1 MKKRTRRFLAT
12 FTVVAAGAAFFM
24 AMDIIRP
31 YADAQWVKDMQF
43 DHVVSVASSEAGS
56 TVEAVTDSAVSA
68 GKLAFEKSSGVI
80 QKIMDTAAA
89 SDEKTEEKAESTESS
104 TEKSKD
110 TAVPDLS
117 EKSGTQSESL
127 KSDQSGTHQTSSS
140 TAASQSS
147 AQSPAQN
154 NQQNSTSAAPEN
166 SGKTETSSSTDK
178 KSESAS
184 DANKQNSSEKAESS
198 NQNDALASCKTVIS
212 KAVAAPVTKANSVI
226 NSTKKADEEKA
237 AQEAAAKAA
246 EEKAAQE
253 AAAKAAQ
260 EKAAQ
265 EKAAQ
270 EAAAKAAQEK
280 AAQEAA
286 AKAAQQKAAQEAA
299 AKAAQEKA
307 AQEAA
312 AKAAQQKAAQKAAQE
327 AAAKAA
333 QEKAA
338 QEAAA
343 KAAQQKAAQEAAAK
357 AAQQQA
363 AITSAQKRA
372 QVASFARQ
380 FVGYP
385 YKWGGTDPTRGGAD
399 CSGFVYYV
407 YRHFGYNVPRLG
419 FENYYPHVSYS
430 NLQPGDI
437 IRYDT
442 HYTIYL
448 GNGQEISAENE
459 RNGVQI
465 RNMSYRYGRMISIC
479 RVIL

>member
-56 TVEAVTDSAVSA
+56 TVEAVTDGAVSA

-89 SDEKTEEKAESTESS
+89 SDEKTEGKAESTESS

-117 EKSGTQSESL
+117 EESGTQSESL
-127 KSDQSGTHQTSSS
+127 KSDQSGPQQTSSS

-154 NQQNSTSAAPEN
+154 NQQNSPSAAPEN

-184 DANKQNSSEKAESS
+184 DSNKQNSSEKSQAA

-226 NSTKKADEEKA
+226 NSTKKADE
-237 AQEAAAKAA
+237 
-246 EEKAAQE
+246 
-253 AAAKAAQ
+253 
-260 EKAAQ
+260 
-265 EKAAQ
+265 
-270 EAAAKAAQEK
+270 
-280 AAQEAA
+280 
-286 AKAAQQKAAQEAA
+286 
-299 AKAAQEKA
+299 
-307 AQEAA
+307 
-312 AKAAQQKAAQKAAQE
+312 
-327 AAAKAA
+327 
-333 QEKAA
+333 EKAA

>member
-56 TVEAVTDSAVSA
+56 TVEAVTDGAVSA

-117 EKSGTQSESL
+117 EESGTQSESL
-127 KSDQSGTHQTSSS
+127 KSDQSGTQQTSSS

-154 NQQNSTSAAPEN
+154 NQQNSPSAAPEN

-184 DANKQNSSEKAESS
+184 DSNKQNSSEKSESA

-246 EEKAAQE
+246 
-253 AAAKAAQ
+253 
-260 EKAAQ
+260 Q

-286 AKAAQQKAAQEAA
+286 AKAAQQ
-299 AKAAQEKA
+299 
-307 AQEAA
+307 
-312 AKAAQQKAAQKAAQE
+312 
-327 AAAKAA
+327 
-333 QEKAA
+333 KAA

>member
-43 DHVVSVASSEAGS
+43 DHVVSVASSEAES
-56 TVEAVTDSAVSA
+56 TVEAVTDGAVSA

-80 QKIMDTAAA
+80 QKIMGTAAA

-117 EKSGTQSESL
+117 EESGTQSESL
-127 KSDQSGTHQTSSS
+127 KSDQSGTQQTSSS

-154 NQQNSTSAAPEN
+154 NQQNSPSAAPEN

-178 KSESAS
+178 KSENAS
-184 DANKQNSSEKAESS
+184 DANKQNSSEKAESA

-226 NSTKKADEEKA
+226 NSTKKADE
-237 AQEAAAKAA
+237 
-246 EEKAAQE
+246 
-253 AAAKAAQ
+253 
-260 EKAAQ
+260 
-265 EKAAQ
+265 
-270 EAAAKAAQEK
+270 
-280 AAQEAA
+280 
-286 AKAAQQKAAQEAA
+286 
-299 AKAAQEKA
+299 
-307 AQEAA
+307 
-312 AKAAQQKAAQKAAQE
+312 
-327 AAAKAA
+327 
-333 QEKAA
+333 EKAA

>member
-56 TVEAVTDSAVSA
+56 TVEAVTDGAVSA

-117 EKSGTQSESL
+117 EESGTQSESL
-127 KSDQSGTHQTSSS
+127 KSDQSGTQQTSSS

-154 NQQNSTSAAPEN
+154 NQQNSPSAAPEN

-265 EKAAQ
+265 E
-270 EAAAKAAQEK
+270 
-280 AAQEAA
+280 
-286 AKAAQQKAAQEAA
+286 
-299 AKAAQEKA
+299 
-307 AQEAA
+307 
-312 AKAAQQKAAQKAAQE
+312 KAAQE

>member
-246 EEKAAQE
+246 
-253 AAAKAAQ
+253 
-260 EKAAQ
+260 Q

-286 AKAAQQKAAQEAA
+286 AKAAQQKAT
-299 AKAAQEKA
+299 
-307 AQEAA
+307 QEAA
-312 AKAAQQKAAQKAAQE
+312 AKAAQQKAAQE

-333 QEKAA
+333 QE
-338 QEAAA
+338 
-343 KAAQQKAAQEAAAK
+343 KAAQEAAAK

>member
-56 TVEAVTDSAVSA
+56 TVEAVTDGAVSA

-117 EKSGTQSESL
+117 EESGTQSESL
-127 KSDQSGTHQTSSS
+127 KSDQSGTQQTSSS

-154 NQQNSTSAAPEN
+154 NQQNSPSAAPES

-184 DANKQNSSEKAESS
+184 DANKQNSSEKSESA

-246 EEKAAQE
+246 QEKAAQE
-253 AAAKAAQ
+253 AAAKAA
-260 EKAAQ
+260 E

-299 AKAAQEKA
+299 AKAAQ
-307 AQEAA
+307 Q
-312 AKAAQQKAAQKAAQE
+312 
-327 AAAKAA
+327 
-333 QEKAA
+333 KAA

>member
-56 TVEAVTDSAVSA
+56 TVEAVTDGAVSA

-89 SDEKTEEKAESTESS
+89 SDEKTEGKAENTESS

-117 EKSGTQSESL
+117 EESGTQSESL
-127 KSDQSGTHQTSSS
+127 KSDQSGTQQTSSS

-154 NQQNSTSAAPEN
+154 NQQNSPSAAPEN

-184 DANKQNSSEKAESS
+184 DANKQNSSEKAESA

-246 EEKAAQE
+246 
-253 AAAKAAQ
+253 
-260 EKAAQ
+260 Q

-270 EAAAKAAQEK
+270 EAAAKAAEEK

-299 AKAAQEKA
+299 AKAAQE
-307 AQEAA
+307 
-312 AKAAQQKAAQKAAQE
+312 
-327 AAAKAA
+327 
-333 QEKAA
+333 
-338 QEAAA
+338 
-343 KAAQQKAAQEAAAK
+343 KAAQEAAAK

>member
-43 DHVVSVASSEAGS
+43 DHVVSVASSEAGN
-56 TVEAVTDSAVSA
+56 TVEAVTDGAVSA

-80 QKIMDTAAA
+80 QKIMDTTAA

-110 TAVPDLS
+110 TAVSDLS
-117 EKSGTQSESL
+117 EESGTQSESL

-147 AQSPAQN
+147 AQSPEQN
-154 NQQNSTSAAPEN
+154 NQQNSASAAPEN

-184 DANKQNSSEKAESS
+184 DANKQNSSEKAESV

-246 EEKAAQE
+246 QE
-253 AAAKAAQ
+253 
-260 EKAAQ
+260 
-265 EKAAQ
+265 
-270 EAAAKAAQEK
+270 
-280 AAQEAA
+280 
-286 AKAAQQKAAQEAA
+286 
-299 AKAAQEKA
+299 
-307 AQEAA
+307 
-312 AKAAQQKAAQKAAQE
+312 KAAQE

>member
-154 NQQNSTSAAPEN
+154 NQQNSASAAPEN

-184 DANKQNSSEKAESS
+184 DANKQNSSEKAESA

-246 EEKAAQE
+246 
-253 AAAKAAQ
+253 
-260 EKAAQ
+260 Q

-299 AKAAQEKA
+299 AKAAQ
-307 AQEAA
+307 
-312 AKAAQQKAAQKAAQE
+312 QKAAQE

-333 QEKAA
+333 QE
-338 QEAAA
+338 
-343 KAAQQKAAQEAAAK
+343 KAAQEAAAK

>member
-89 SDEKTEEKAESTESS
+89 SDEKTEDKAESTESS

-117 EKSGTQSESL
+117 EESGTQSESL

-154 NQQNSTSAAPEN
+154 NQQNSPSAAPEN
-166 SGKTETSSSTDK
+166 SGKAETSSSTDK

-226 NSTKKADEEKA
+226 NSTKKADEEKT
-237 AQEAAAKAA
+237 AQEAAA
-246 EEKAAQE
+246 
-253 AAAKAAQ
+253 
-260 EKAAQ
+260 KAAQ

-312 AKAAQQKAAQKAAQE
+312 AKAVQEKAAQE

-333 QEKAA
+333 QQKAA

>member
-154 NQQNSTSAAPEN
+154 NQQNSASAAPEN

-184 DANKQNSSEKAESS
+184 DANKQNSSEKAESA

-246 EEKAAQE
+246 QEKAAQE

-265 EKAAQ
+265 E
-270 EAAAKAAQEK
+270 AAAKAAQQK

-312 AKAAQQKAAQKAAQE
+312 AKAAQQKAAQE

-333 QEKAA
+333 QQKAA
-338 QEAAA
+338 KEAAA

>member
-117 EKSGTQSESL
+117 EESGTQSESL
-127 KSDQSGTHQTSSS
+127 KSDQSGTQQTSSS

-154 NQQNSTSAAPEN
+154 NQQNSPSAAPES

-184 DANKQNSSEKAESS
+184 DANKQNSSKRDASA

-246 EEKAAQE
+246 
-253 AAAKAAQ
+253 
-260 EKAAQ
+260 
-265 EKAAQ
+265 
-270 EAAAKAAQEK
+270 
-280 AAQEAA
+280 
-286 AKAAQQKAAQEAA
+286 QQ
-299 AKAAQEKA
+299 
-307 AQEAA
+307 
-312 AKAAQQKAAQKAAQE
+312 
-327 AAAKAA
+327 
-333 QEKAA
+333 KAA

>member
-56 TVEAVTDSAVSA
+56 TVEAVTDGAVSA

-80 QKIMDTAAA
+80 QKIMGTAAA

-117 EKSGTQSESL
+117 EESGTQSESL
-127 KSDQSGTHQTSSS
+127 KSDQSGTQQTSSS

-154 NQQNSTSAAPEN
+154 NQQNSPSAAPEN

-178 KSESAS
+178 KSENAS
-184 DANKQNSSEKAESS
+184 DANKQNSSEKAESA

-246 EEKAAQE
+246 QEKAAQE
-253 AAAKAAQ
+253 AAAKAA
-260 EKAAQ
+260 E

-286 AKAAQQKAAQEAA
+286 AKAAQE
-299 AKAAQEKA
+299 
-307 AQEAA
+307 
-312 AKAAQQKAAQKAAQE
+312 
-327 AAAKAA
+327 
-333 QEKAA
+333 
-338 QEAAA
+338 
-343 KAAQQKAAQEAAAK
+343 KAAQEAAAK

>member
-1 MKKRTRRFLAT
+1 MEKEVDMKKRTRRFLAT

-56 TVEAVTDSAVSA
+56 TVEAVTDGAVSA

-117 EKSGTQSESL
+117 EESGTQSESL
-127 KSDQSGTHQTSSS
+127 KSDQSGTQQTSSS

-154 NQQNSTSAAPEN
+154 NQQNSPSAAPEN

-184 DANKQNSSEKAESS
+184 DSNKQNSSEKSESA

-246 EEKAAQE
+246 
-253 AAAKAAQ
+253 
-260 EKAAQ
+260 Q

-286 AKAAQQKAAQEAA
+286 AKAAQQ
-299 AKAAQEKA
+299 
-307 AQEAA
+307 
-312 AKAAQQKAAQKAAQE
+312 
-327 AAAKAA
+327 
-333 QEKAA
+333 KAA

>member
-56 TVEAVTDSAVSA
+56 TVEAVTDGAVSA

-117 EKSGTQSESL
+117 EESGTQSESL
-127 KSDQSGTHQTSSS
+127 KSDQSGTQQTSSS

-154 NQQNSTSAAPEN
+154 NQQNSPSAAPEN

-184 DANKQNSSEKAESS
+184 DANKQNSSEKAESV

-246 EEKAAQE
+246 QEKAAQE
-253 AAAKAAQ
+253 AAAKAA
-260 EKAAQ
+260 E

-286 AKAAQQKAAQEAA
+286 AKAAQEAA

-312 AKAAQQKAAQKAAQE
+312 AKAAQQ
-327 AAAKAA
+327 
-333 QEKAA
+333 KAA

>member
-1 MKKRTRRFLAT
+1 MEKEVDMKKRTRRFLAT

-56 TVEAVTDSAVSA
+56 TVEAVTDGAVSA

-117 EKSGTQSESL
+117 EESGTQSESL
-127 KSDQSGTHQTSSS
+127 KSDQSGTQQTSSS

-154 NQQNSTSAAPEN
+154 NQQNSPSAAPEN

-184 DANKQNSSEKAESS
+184 DANKQNSSEKAESA

-246 EEKAAQE
+246 
-253 AAAKAAQ
+253 
-260 EKAAQ
+260 
-265 EKAAQ
+265 
-270 EAAAKAAQEK
+270 
-280 AAQEAA
+280 
-286 AKAAQQKAAQEAA
+286 QQKAAQEAA
-299 AKAAQEKA
+299 AKAAQ
-307 AQEAA
+307 Q
-312 AKAAQQKAAQKAAQE
+312 
-327 AAAKAA
+327 
-333 QEKAA
+333 KAA

-385 YKWGGTDPTRGGAD
+385 YKGGGTDPTRGGAD

-407 YRHFGYNVPRLG
+407 FRHFGYNVPRLG

>member
-270 EAAAKAAQEK
+270 EAAAKAAQ
-280 AAQEAA
+280 
-286 AKAAQQKAAQEAA
+286 
-299 AKAAQEKA
+299 
-307 AQEAA
+307 
-312 AKAAQQKAAQKAAQE
+312 
-327 AAAKAA
+327 
-333 QEKAA
+333 
-338 QEAAA
+338 
-343 KAAQQKAAQEAAAK
+343 QKAAQEAAAK

>member
-56 TVEAVTDSAVSA
+56 TVEAVTDGAVSA

-117 EKSGTQSESL
+117 EESGTQSESL
-127 KSDQSGTHQTSSS
+127 KSDQSGTQQTSSS

-154 NQQNSTSAAPEN
+154 NQQNSPSAAPEN

-184 DANKQNSSEKAESS
+184 DANKQNSSEKAESV

-246 EEKAAQE
+246 QEKAAQEAAAKAAQEKAAQEAAAKAAEEKAAQE

-260 EKAAQ
+260 EKAAQEAAAKATQ

-286 AKAAQQKAAQEAA
+286 AKAAQQ
-299 AKAAQEKA
+299 
-307 AQEAA
+307 
-312 AKAAQQKAAQKAAQE
+312 
-327 AAAKAA
+327 
-333 QEKAA
+333 KAA

>member
-43 DHVVSVASSEAGS
+43 DHVVSVASSEAES
-56 TVEAVTDSAVSA
+56 TVEAVTDGAVSA

-80 QKIMDTAAA
+80 QKIMGTAAA

-117 EKSGTQSESL
+117 EESGTQSESL
-127 KSDQSGTHQTSSS
+127 KSDQSGTQQTSSS

-154 NQQNSTSAAPEN
+154 NQQNSPSAAPEN

-178 KSESAS
+178 KSENAS
-184 DANKQNSSEKAESS
+184 DANKQNSSEKAESA

-212 KAVAAPVTKANSVI
+212 KAVAAPVTKANSVL
-226 NSTKKADEEKA
+226 NSTKKADE
-237 AQEAAAKAA
+237 
-246 EEKAAQE
+246 
-253 AAAKAAQ
+253 
-260 EKAAQ
+260 
-265 EKAAQ
+265 
-270 EAAAKAAQEK
+270 EK

-299 AKAAQEKA
+299 AKAAQQKA

-312 AKAAQQKAAQKAAQE
+312 AKAAQQKAAQE

-333 QEKAA
+333 QQKAA

>member
-117 EKSGTQSESL
+117 EESGTQSESL
-127 KSDQSGTHQTSSS
+127 KSDQSGTQQTSSS

-154 NQQNSTSAAPEN
+154 NQQNSPSAAPES

-184 DANKQNSSEKAESS
+184 DANKQNSSEKAESV

-246 EEKAAQE
+246 
-253 AAAKAAQ
+253 
-260 EKAAQ
+260 Q

-270 EAAAKAAQEK
+270 EAAAKAAQE
-280 AAQEAA
+280 
-286 AKAAQQKAAQEAA
+286 
-299 AKAAQEKA
+299 
-307 AQEAA
+307 
-312 AKAAQQKAAQKAAQE
+312 KAAQE

>member
-56 TVEAVTDSAVSA
+56 TVEAVTDGAVSA

-127 KSDQSGTHQTSSS
+127 KSDKSGTHQTSSS

-154 NQQNSTSAAPEN
+154 NQQNSASAAPEN

-178 KSESAS
+178 ESESAS
-184 DANKQNSSEKAESS
+184 DANKQNASEKAESA

-226 NSTKKADEEKA
+226 NSTKKADE
-237 AQEAAAKAA
+237 
-246 EEKAAQE
+246 
-253 AAAKAAQ
+253 
-260 EKAAQ
+260 
-265 EKAAQ
+265 
-270 EAAAKAAQEK
+270 
-280 AAQEAA
+280 
-286 AKAAQQKAAQEAA
+286 
-299 AKAAQEKA
+299 
-307 AQEAA
+307 
-312 AKAAQQKAAQKAAQE
+312 
-327 AAAKAA
+327 
-333 QEKAA
+333 EKAA

>member
-56 TVEAVTDSAVSA
+56 TVEAVTDGAVSA

-89 SDEKTEEKAESTESS
+89 SDEKTEGKAESTESS
-104 TEKSKD
+104 TEKTKD

-117 EKSGTQSESL
+117 EESGTQSESL
-127 KSDQSGTHQTSSS
+127 KSDQSGTQQTSSS

-154 NQQNSTSAAPEN
+154 NQQNSPSAAPEN

-184 DANKQNSSEKAESS
+184 DSNKQNSSEKAESA

-246 EEKAAQE
+246 QEKAAQE
-253 AAAKAAQ
+253 AAAKAA
-260 EKAAQ
+260 E

-299 AKAAQEKA
+299 AKAAQ
-307 AQEAA
+307 Q
-312 AKAAQQKAAQKAAQE
+312 
-327 AAAKAA
+327 
-333 QEKAA
+333 KAA

>member
-56 TVEAVTDSAVSA
+56 TVEAVTDGAVSA

-117 EKSGTQSESL
+117 EESGTQSESL
-127 KSDQSGTHQTSSS
+127 KSDQSGTQQTSSS

-154 NQQNSTSAAPEN
+154 NQQNSPSAAPEN

-184 DANKQNSSEKAESS
+184 DANKQNSSEKAESV

-246 EEKAAQE
+246 
-253 AAAKAAQ
+253 
-260 EKAAQ
+260 Q

-286 AKAAQQKAAQEAA
+286 AKAAE
-299 AKAAQEKA
+299 EKA

-312 AKAAQQKAAQKAAQE
+312 AKAAQQ
-327 AAAKAA
+327 
-333 QEKAA
+333 KAA

>member
-43 DHVVSVASSEAGS
+43 DHVVSVASSEAGN
-56 TVEAVTDSAVSA
+56 TVEAVTDGAVSA

-80 QKIMDTAAA
+80 QKIMDTTAA

-110 TAVPDLS
+110 TAVSDLS
-117 EKSGTQSESL
+117 EESGTQSESL

-147 AQSPAQN
+147 AQSPEQN
-154 NQQNSTSAAPEN
+154 NQQNSASAAPEN

-184 DANKQNSSEKAESS
+184 DANKQNSSEKAESV

-246 EEKAAQE
+246 QEKAAQE
-253 AAAKAAQ
+253 AAA
-260 EKAAQ
+260 KAAQ

-286 AKAAQQKAAQEAA
+286 AKAAQEKAAQEAA

-312 AKAAQQKAAQKAAQE
+312 AKAAQE
-327 AAAKAA
+327 
-333 QEKAA
+333 
-338 QEAAA
+338 
-343 KAAQQKAAQEAAAK
+343 KAAQEAAAK

>member
-154 NQQNSTSAAPEN
+154 NQQNSASAAPEN

-184 DANKQNSSEKAESS
+184 DANKQNSSEKAESA

-246 EEKAAQE
+246 
-253 AAAKAAQ
+253 
-260 EKAAQ
+260 Q

-299 AKAAQEKA
+299 AKAAQ
-307 AQEAA
+307 
-312 AKAAQQKAAQKAAQE
+312 QKAAK
-327 AAAKAA
+327 
-333 QEKAA
+333 
-338 QEAAA
+338 EAAA

>member
-56 TVEAVTDSAVSA
+56 TVEAVTDGAVSA

-117 EKSGTQSESL
+117 EESVTQSESL
-127 KSDQSGTHQTSSS
+127 KSDQSGTQQTSSS

-154 NQQNSTSAAPEN
+154 NQQNSPSAAPES

-246 EEKAAQE
+246 
-253 AAAKAAQ
+253 
-260 EKAAQ
+260 
-265 EKAAQ
+265 
-270 EAAAKAAQEK
+270 QEK

-286 AKAAQQKAAQEAA
+286 AKAAQQ
-299 AKAAQEKA
+299 
-307 AQEAA
+307 
-312 AKAAQQKAAQKAAQE
+312 
-327 AAAKAA
+327 
-333 QEKAA
+333 KAA

>member
-56 TVEAVTDSAVSA
+56 TVDAVTDGAVSA

-80 QKIMDTAAA
+80 QKIMGTAAA
-89 SDEKTEEKAESTESS
+89 SDEKTEEKAESTKSS

-117 EKSGTQSESL
+117 EESGTQSESL
-127 KSDQSGTHQTSSS
+127 KSDQSGTQQTSSS

-154 NQQNSTSAAPEN
+154 NQQNSPSAAPEN

-184 DANKQNSSEKAESS
+184 DANKQNSSEKSESA

-246 EEKAAQE
+246 QEKAAQEAASKAAEEKAAQE
-253 AAAKAAQ
+253 AAA
-260 EKAAQ
+260 KAAQ

-286 AKAAQQKAAQEAA
+286 AKAAQE
-299 AKAAQEKA
+299 
-307 AQEAA
+307 
-312 AKAAQQKAAQKAAQE
+312 KAAQE

-465 RNMSYRYGRMISIC
+465 RSMSYRYGRMISIC

>member
-127 KSDQSGTHQTSSS
+127 KSDQSGTQQTSSS

-154 NQQNSTSAAPEN
+154 NQQNSASTAPEN
-166 SGKTETSSSTDK
+166 SGKTENSSSTDK
-178 KSESAS
+178 KSESSS
-184 DANKQNSSEKAESS
+184 DANKQNSSEKAESA
-198 NQNDALASCKTVIS
+198 NQKDALASCKTVIS
-212 KAVAAPVTKANSVI
+212 KAIAAPVTKANSVI

-237 AQEAAAKAA
+237 AQEAAT
-246 EEKAAQE
+246 
-253 AAAKAAQ
+253 
-260 EKAAQ
+260 KAAQ

-286 AKAAQQKAAQEAA
+286 AKAAQ
-299 AKAAQEKA
+299 EKA

-312 AKAAQQKAAQKAAQE
+312 AKAAE
-327 AAAKAA
+327 
-333 QEKAA
+333 EKAA

>member
-286 AKAAQQKAAQEAA
+286 AKAAQ
-299 AKAAQEKA
+299 EKA

-312 AKAAQQKAAQKAAQE
+312 AKAAQQKAAQE

>member
-56 TVEAVTDSAVSA
+56 TVEAVTDGAVSA

-117 EKSGTQSESL
+117 EESGTQSESL
-127 KSDQSGTHQTSSS
+127 KSDQSGTQQTSSS

-154 NQQNSTSAAPEN
+154 NQQNSPSAAPEN

-184 DANKQNSSEKAESS
+184 DANKQNSSEKAESV

-246 EEKAAQE
+246 QEKAAQE

-265 EKAAQ
+265 EAAAKAAEEKAAQ

-299 AKAAQEKA
+299 TKAAQQKA

-312 AKAAQQKAAQKAAQE
+312 AKAAQQKS
-327 AAAKAA
+327 
-333 QEKAA
+333 A

>member
-154 NQQNSTSAAPEN
+154 NQQNSASAAPEN

-184 DANKQNSSEKAESS
+184 DANKQNSSEKAESA

-246 EEKAAQE
+246 QEKAAQE
-253 AAAKAAQ
+253 AAA
-260 EKAAQ
+260 KAAQ

-286 AKAAQQKAAQEAA
+286 AKAAQQKAA
-299 AKAAQEKA
+299 K
-307 AQEAA
+307 
-312 AKAAQQKAAQKAAQE
+312 
-327 AAAKAA
+327 
-333 QEKAA
+333 
-338 QEAAA
+338 EAAA

>member
-56 TVEAVTDSAVSA
+56 TVEAVTDGAVSA

-80 QKIMDTAAA
+80 QKIMGTAAA

-117 EKSGTQSESL
+117 EESGTQSESL
-127 KSDQSGTHQTSSS
+127 KSDQSGTQQTSSS

-154 NQQNSTSAAPEN
+154 NQQNSPSAAPEN

-178 KSESAS
+178 KSENAS
-184 DANKQNSSEKAESS
+184 DANKQNSSEKAESA

-246 EEKAAQE
+246 QEKAAQE
-253 AAAKAAQ
+253 AAAKAAEEKAAQ
-260 EKAAQ
+260 EAAAKAAQ

-286 AKAAQQKAAQEAA
+286 AKAAQQK
-299 AKAAQEKA
+299 
-307 AQEAA
+307 
-312 AKAAQQKAAQKAAQE
+312 
-327 AAAKAA
+327 
-333 QEKAA
+333 
-338 QEAAA
+338 
-343 KAAQQKAAQEAAAK
+343 
-357 AAQQQA
+357 A

>member
-56 TVEAVTDSAVSA
+56 TVEAVTDGAVSA

-117 EKSGTQSESL
+117 EESGTQSESL
-127 KSDQSGTHQTSSS
+127 KSDQSGTQQTSSS

-154 NQQNSTSAAPEN
+154 NQQNSPSAAPEN

-184 DANKQNSSEKAESS
+184 DANKQNSSEKSESA

-246 EEKAAQE
+246 QEKAAQEAAAKAAQEKAAQEAAAKAAEEKAAQE

-260 EKAAQ
+260 EKAAQEAAAKATQ

-286 AKAAQQKAAQEAA
+286 AKAAQQ
-299 AKAAQEKA
+299 
-307 AQEAA
+307 
-312 AKAAQQKAAQKAAQE
+312 
-327 AAAKAA
+327 
-333 QEKAA
+333 KAA

>member
-56 TVEAVTDSAVSA
+56 TLEAVTDGAVRA

-117 EKSGTQSESL
+117 EESVTQSESL
-127 KSDQSGTHQTSSS
+127 KSDQSGTQQTSSS

-154 NQQNSTSAAPEN
+154 NQQNSPSAAPEN

-184 DANKQNSSEKAESS
+184 DANKQNSSEKAESV

-246 EEKAAQE
+246 
-253 AAAKAAQ
+253 
-260 EKAAQ
+260 
-265 EKAAQ
+265 
-270 EAAAKAAQEK
+270 
-280 AAQEAA
+280 
-286 AKAAQQKAAQEAA
+286 QQKAAQEAA

-312 AKAAQQKAAQKAAQE
+312 AKAAQQKAT
-327 AAAKAA
+327 
-333 QEKAA
+333 

>member
-265 EKAAQ
+265 E
-270 EAAAKAAQEK
+270 
-280 AAQEAA
+280 
-286 AKAAQQKAAQEAA
+286 
-299 AKAAQEKA
+299 
-307 AQEAA
+307 
-312 AKAAQQKAAQKAAQE
+312 
-327 AAAKAA
+327 
-333 QEKAA
+333 
-338 QEAAA
+338 AAA

>member
-56 TVEAVTDSAVSA
+56 TVEAVTDGAVSA

-117 EKSGTQSESL
+117 EESGTQSESL
-127 KSDQSGTHQTSSS
+127 KSDQSGTQQTSSS

-154 NQQNSTSAAPEN
+154 NQQNSPSAAPEN

-246 EEKAAQE
+246 
-253 AAAKAAQ
+253 
-260 EKAAQ
+260 Q

-286 AKAAQQKAAQEAA
+286 AKAAQ
-299 AKAAQEKA
+299 EKA
-307 AQEAA
+307 TQEAA
-312 AKAAQQKAAQKAAQE
+312 AKAAQQ
-327 AAAKAA
+327 
-333 QEKAA
+333 KAA

>member
-127 KSDQSGTHQTSSS
+127 KSDQSGTQQTSSS

-270 EAAAKAAQEK
+270 EAAAKAAQE
-280 AAQEAA
+280 
-286 AKAAQQKAAQEAA
+286 
-299 AKAAQEKA
+299 
-307 AQEAA
+307 
-312 AKAAQQKAAQKAAQE
+312 KAAQE

>member
-56 TVEAVTDSAVSA
+56 TVEAVTDGAVSA

-117 EKSGTQSESL
+117 EESGTQSESL
-127 KSDQSGTHQTSSS
+127 KSDQSGTQQTSSS

-154 NQQNSTSAAPEN
+154 NQQNSPSAAPEN

-184 DANKQNSSEKAESS
+184 DANKQNSSEKAESV

-246 EEKAAQE
+246 
-253 AAAKAAQ
+253 
-260 EKAAQ
+260 Q

-286 AKAAQQKAAQEAA
+286 AKAAE
-299 AKAAQEKA
+299 EKA

-312 AKAAQQKAAQKAAQE
+312 AKAAQQKAAQE

-333 QEKAA
+333 QQKAA

>member
-43 DHVVSVASSEAGS
+43 DHVVSVASSEAGN
-56 TVEAVTDSAVSA
+56 TVEAVTDGAVSA

-80 QKIMDTAAA
+80 QKIMDTTAA

-110 TAVPDLS
+110 TAVSDLS
-117 EKSGTQSESL
+117 EESGTQSESL

-147 AQSPAQN
+147 AQSPEQN
-154 NQQNSTSAAPEN
+154 NQQNSASAAPEN

-184 DANKQNSSEKAESS
+184 DANKQNSSEKAESV

-226 NSTKKADEEKA
+226 NSTKKADEE
-237 AQEAAAKAA
+237 
-246 EEKAAQE
+246 
-253 AAAKAAQ
+253 
-260 EKAAQ
+260 
-265 EKAAQ
+265 
-270 EAAAKAAQEK
+270 
-280 AAQEAA
+280 
-286 AKAAQQKAAQEAA
+286 
-299 AKAAQEKA
+299 
-307 AQEAA
+307 
-312 AKAAQQKAAQKAAQE
+312 KAAQE